1 MPDETVWRTMLFDFY
16 GDLLTDKQR
25 EYYDL
30 HYNQDLSLAEIAASS
45 GISRQGVWDNIRRAD
60 AALRDTEARLGLVR
74 RFAAQRA
81 AAAQQRAQNTAL
93 EAEVQHGDGIRA
105 VALHVV
111 SLLANHIAGAMATIV
126 AQIEGLISLGR
137 RSLFLL
143 RATISHIVTTRERDV
158 SLEILLRSLRCR
170 WHHHGQGCQ
179 QK

>member
-45 GISRQGVWDNIRRAD
+45 GISRQGAD

-81 AAAQQRAQNTAL
+81 AAAAL
-93 EAEVQHGDGIRA
+93 EDTLTKLRDTVGGDAR
-105 VALHVV
+105 
-111 SLLANHIAGAMATIV
+111 LLAERA
-126 AQIEGLISLGR
+126 
-137 RSLFLL
+137 L
-143 RATISHIVTTRERDV
+143 RQLQD
-158 SLEILLRSLRCR
+158 LK
-170 WHHHGQGCQ
+170 G
-179 QK
+179 

>member
-1 MPDETVWRTMLFDFY
+1 MKSQAYRMAMLFDFY

-81 AAAQQRAQNTAL
+81 AAAAL
-93 EAEVQHGDGIRA
+93 EDTLTKLRDTVGGDAR
-105 VALHVV
+105 
-111 SLLANHIAGAMATIV
+111 LLAEQA
-126 AQIEGLISLGR
+126 
-137 RSLFLL
+137 L
-143 RATISHIVTTRERDV
+143 RQLQD
-158 SLEILLRSLRCR
+158 LK
-170 WHHHGQGCQ
+170 G
-179 QK
+179 